1 MKPLDLL
8 WEVLQKAL
16 LKYSTKKI
24 ISLRVFARKKLAKVP
39 SSLAVKSQQEWHEV
53 AKLKSFL
60 SRMALQ
66 SWVDTVNPFGS
77 AVVYQSFRIIW
88 LSLQSRPALTKCYSI
103 VITLRISSSRRVCT
117 HVAIFSSRTTEN
129 PQQQKE
135 KFSSETLF
143 LLSGVE
149 NLFERET
156 RDWVNRQRLK
166 GLGK

>member
-1 MKPLDLL
+1 MKSLDLL

-117 HVAIFSSRTTEN
+117 HVAIFSSRTSEN
-129 PQQQKE
+129 PE

-156 RDWVNRQRLK
+156 LDWVNRQRLK